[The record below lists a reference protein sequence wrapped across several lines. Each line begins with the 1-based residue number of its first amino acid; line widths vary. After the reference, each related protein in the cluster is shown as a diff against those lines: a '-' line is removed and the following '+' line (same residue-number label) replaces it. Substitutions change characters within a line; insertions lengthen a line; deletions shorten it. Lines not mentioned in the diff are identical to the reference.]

1 MHRPIIVQAMLG
13 CIHVDVNKEHSA
25 SLSAELYSILCSRFT
40 CSFCATTFL
49 AGTKINPTSS
59 PFYIFKGLKVC
70 FFKRYISPI
79 FRYSCCMTVS
89 EYHFNT
95 RNNPFDGTWSTRTPK
110 LLQQN
115 NIRPTCLTP
124 SGNFHS
130 IFLSTSGII

>member
-1 MHRPIIVQAMLG
+1 MHRPIIVQTMLG
-13 CIHVDVNKEHSA
+13 CIHVDVNKAHCA

-59 PFYIFKGLKVC
+59 PFNRCVSL
-70 FFKRYISPI
+70 KRYMSPI

-89 EYHFNT
+89 GSHFNT
-95 RNNPFDGTWSTRTPK
+95 RNNPFDGTWSTLRPPK
-110 LLQQN
+110 LLQQK
-115 NIRPTCLTP
+115 NITCLIP

-130 IFLSTSGII
+130 IFLSTSGKI